1 MARRRPLGALAAAA
15 WPLLACFAALLALDL
30 AGLGPAPGASGPG
43 IAFLAVLLLSFGAL
57 WRGLRRLGPAMGPR
71 RDVPVAGILAVAAV
85 LRLLAL
91 PLTPSLSDDVYR
103 YLWDGRVAGSGA
115 NPYLLTPDDESLAGL
130 RDDLWSRTA
139 HRDVATV
146 YPPLA
151 LGMFAAA
158 AALPEPLPT
167 YKLALA
173 AIDLAGCA
181 LLLALARRRGNGL
194 AALAYVWNPLLVVE
208 GAGMGHVDVLGASLV
223 VGCVWLLG
231 GGGRRRGGRPDG
243 RPGFEAA
250 SGGSR
255 RGRRRTQCA
264 APTESQTRCTQS
276 AAPTELQTGCAGV
289 PAGPPKEGREA
300 EGIAPLRRRN
310 TQSAAAG
317 AVAALAVLAKLVP
330 LAALPLWWR
339 GASGRGRRT
348 FAAGA
353 GVLLLPAAAAVL
365 LWTRGV
371 PPGLVEYALRWEY
384 NGSLYEPLW
393 RLIRLL
399 RLDLAASGA
408 VHLVRTAF
416 GGEVEAAPWST
427 LYSWAYPQFLAR
439 AVLLAA
445 AAAAWLR
452 LWRHRP
458 APVRATFAAFAVVLL
473 MSPTFYPWYL
483 LWILPWAAL
492 LGARAVLLLS
502 ATLPLAYLPALAC
515 VPYFPWVY
523 GAVWLPPAILLL
535 VERRRRGFPPA

>member
-1 MARRRPLGALAAAA
+1 M
-15 WPLLACFAALLALDL
+15 
-30 AGLGPAPGASGPG
+30 
-43 IAFLAVLLLSFGAL
+43 
-57 WRGLRRLGPAMGPR
+57 
-71 RDVPVAGILAVAAV
+71 
-85 LRLLAL
+85 
-91 PLTPSLSDDVYR
+91 
-103 YLWDGRVAGSGA
+103 
-115 NPYLLTPDDESLAGL
+115 
-130 RDDLWSRTA
+130 
-139 HRDVATV
+139 
-146 YPPLA
+146 
-151 LGMFAAA
+151 
-158 AALPEPLPT
+158 
-167 YKLALA
+167 
-173 AIDLAGCA
+173 
-181 LLLALARRRGNGL
+181 
-194 AALAYVWNPLLVVE
+194 
-208 GAGMGHVDVLGASLV
+208 
-223 VGCVWLLG
+223 
-231 GGGRRRGGRPDG
+231 
-243 RPGFEAA
+243 
-250 SGGSR
+250 
-255 RGRRRTQCA
+255 
-264 APTESQTRCTQS
+264 
-276 AAPTELQTGCAGV
+276 
-289 PAGPPKEGREA
+289 
-300 EGIAPLRRRN
+300 
-310 TQSAAAG
+310 
-317 AVAALAVLAKLVP
+317 LAKLVP

-384 NGSLYEPLW
+384 NGPLHEPLW

-458 APVRATFAAFAVVLL
+458 APVRATFAAFAVGAPHEPHVLPL
-473 MSPTFYPWYL
+473 VPALDSPLGGP
-483 LWILPWAAL
+483 L

-502 ATLPLAYLPALAC
+502 ATLPLAYLPALAG

-535 VERRRRGFPPA
+535 VERRRGGLPPA